1 MNRLKE
7 AGRYKMTSLLL
18 LMTSF
23 CVALSIVRYSITGTK
38 LFMFL
43 NWNLFLAI
51 VPWTIST
58 MLILKNSKTIL
69 PLVLLVVVW
78 LFFFPNSPYILTDLF
93 HLKARKTA
101 PIWFDFVLIFSFA
114 WTGLMFGFVSL
125 IDIIT
130 LMKKRIGNFT
140 VNIIT
145 ILFLFISSFGIY
157 LGRYLRWNSWDILQ
171 NTGELVDDVSQR
183 FAHPISH
190 PHTWGMT
197 ILLGILLN
205 MMFFSIKFINKTK
218 E

>member
-171 NTGELVDDVSQR
+171 NT
-183 FAHPISH
+183 
-190 PHTWGMT
+190 
-197 ILLGILLN
+197 
-205 MMFFSIKFINKTK
+205 
-218 E
+218 